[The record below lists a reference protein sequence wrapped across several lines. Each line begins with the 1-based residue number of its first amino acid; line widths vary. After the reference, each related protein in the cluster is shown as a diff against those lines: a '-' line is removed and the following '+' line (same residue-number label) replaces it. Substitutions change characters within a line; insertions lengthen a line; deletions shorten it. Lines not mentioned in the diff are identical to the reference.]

1 MIKRTCVFGFL
12 LIVLC
17 WTFARAQGQIQGQIV
32 DMLANKV
39 IQKYQQASC
48 DQLAQKKSE
57 PKSPK
62 EQEVLQRLKDNPE
75 MRTAFINKVAAPVAN
90 KLFDCGLLP

>member
-1 MIKRTCVFGFL
+1 MIKRTCVFAFL
-12 LIVLC
+12 VIAFY
-17 WTFARAQGQIQGQIV
+17 WTFARAQGQIQGQII
-32 DMLANKV
+32 DTIANKV
-39 IQKYQQASC
+39 IQKYQQSSC

-62 EQEVLQRLKDNPE
+62 EQEVIQRLKDNPE

-90 KLFDCGLLP
+90 KLFECGLLP